1 LAGGALLEELH
12 PTTFPVELWWINLKH
27 NDSRIEVFERT
38 LNEPEQTRARRF
50 VMKRDRARY
59 IAGRFA
65 MRTILSRR
73 IKASPKELA
82 LGMGRNDKPILLNK
96 PDLSF
101 NLSHT
106 GDLAVLALVDHPSD
120 ERAHAAAPPQVG
132 VDIELSKSLVD
143 APGLFKHCLCKRE
156 LDCLRSLSEE
166 EQLGMFFDI
175 WVRKEASLK
184 ALGLG
189 FEVEPHLFD
198 AGIRLRDAQLSS
210 MSPAA
215 VKIANHPTNLVL
227 QLSDIE
233 MTLKALTRRDSSE
246 YDEPLWPQALSA
258 GRLHG
263 AVSLVN
269 AIPAP
274 SFQSFQFKE
283 G

>member
-1 LAGGALLEELH
+1 VGGAVLEEPH
-12 PTTFPVELWWINLKH
+12 PTTLPVELWWIKLNH

-38 LNEPEQTRARRF
+38 LNESEQMRAGRF

-59 IAGRFA
+59 IAGRYA
-65 MRTILSRR
+65 MRTILSHCVQAR
-73 IKASPKELA
+73 PKDLA
-82 LGMGRNDKPILLNK
+82 LGLGRNDKPILLDK
-96 PDLSF
+96 PNLGF

-106 GDLAVLALVDHPSD
+106 GDLAVLALVDHPQN
-120 ERAHAAAPPQVG
+120 ERADAAAPPQVG
-132 VDIELSKSLVD
+132 VDIELSKNLID

-156 LDCLRSLSEE
+156 LDCLRSLSEA
-166 EQLGMFFDI
+166 EQLSMFFEI

-198 AGIRLRDAQLSS
+198 AGIHLRDTELSPP
-210 MSPAA
+210 SPGA
-215 VKIANHPTNLVL
+215 VRIANHPTNLVL
-227 QLSDIE
+227 QLRDLE
-233 MTLKALTRRDSSE
+233 MPLKALTPQDSSE
-246 YDEPLWPQALSA
+246 HDEPLCPKASSA

-269 AIPAP
+269 AIPVP
-274 SFQSFQFKE
+274 SFQSFEFQE